1 MRRGRV
7 IIEGDSGRFAIV
19 IAVYVDGHRV
29 LALCVQR
36 VAIRNEGVV
45 RINLRRIRG
54 NGDGLLIEEAAA
66 CIVIGHDDIGR
77 ENLRLGFIIVEGNR
91 SGGAGA
97 VAIHVDRHGVL
108 ALRVQRVAIRNEGVV
123 RINLRRIRGNGD
135 GLLIEEAAVCIVIG
149 HGDIGRENL
158 RRGRIVIEGDGGR
171 FAIVIAI
178 QRDGHR
184 VLALRV
190 QGVTGGNE
198 GIVRI
203 NLRRIR
209 GNGDGLL
216 IEEAAAC
223 IVIGHD
229 DIGRENLRLG
239 FIIVE
244 GNRSG
249 GAGAVAVHVDRHGVL
264 ALRAQGVACGRL
276 AVICPDIHSAGGDGA
291 GFLRQIVVVRIIV
304 INREVYCDRAG
315 TVHERDGCGSAAAVA
330 VHRYIHV
337 AFAHQLVAVG
347 RIAVLGR
354 YIVILARTHGGEGL
368 VQRIAVHIHII
379 DRHLRFNRR
388 GRRRGG
394 RIGLGGNIQAELR
407 GKLAGRI
414 IGQHIQIAHAQLRA
428 RIHIG

>member
-1 MRRGRV
+1 MT
-7 IIEGDSGRFAIV
+7 
-19 IAVYVDGHRV
+19 
-29 LALCVQR
+29 
-36 VAIRNEGVV
+36 
-45 RINLRRIRG
+45 
-54 NGDGLLIEEAAA
+54 
-66 CIVIGHDDIGR
+66 
-77 ENLRLGFIIVEGNR
+77 
-91 SGGAGA
+91 
-97 VAIHVDRHGVL
+97 
-108 ALRVQRVAIRNEGVV
+108 LRVQRVAIRNEGVV

-135 GLLIEEAAVCIVIG
+135 GFLIEEVAACVVIG
-149 HGDIGRENL
+149 HGDVGRENL
-158 RRGRIVIEGDGGR
+158 RRGRIIIEGDGGR
-171 FAIVIAI
+171 VAVVIAI

-184 VLALRV
+184 VLALRA
-190 QGVTGGNE
+190 QGVPGGHE
-198 GIVRI
+198 RIVRI
-203 NLRRIR
+203 DLRGIGRD
-209 GNGDGLL
+209 GDGFL
-216 IEEAAAC
+216 IEEVAAC
-223 IVIGHD
+223 VIVGHG

-239 FIIVE
+239 LIIVE

-249 GAGAVAVHVDRHGVL
+249 GAGAVAVHVDRHRVL
-264 ALRAQGVACGRL
+264 ALRVQGVACGRL
-276 AVICPDIHSAGGDGA
+276 GIIGPDIHCAGGDGA

-330 VHRYIHV
+330 VHRYIHA

-354 YIVILARTHGGEGL
+354 YIVILTRTHGGEGL

-414 IGQHIQIAHAQLRA
+414 IGQHIQIAHVQLRA

>member
-1 MRRGRV
+1 M
-7 IIEGDSGRFAIV
+7 
-19 IAVYVDGHRV
+19 
-29 LALCVQR
+29 
-36 VAIRNEGVV
+36 
-45 RINLRRIRG
+45 
-54 NGDGLLIEEAAA
+54 
-66 CIVIGHDDIGR
+66 
-77 ENLRLGFIIVEGNR
+77 
-91 SGGAGA
+91 
-97 VAIHVDRHGVL
+97 
-108 ALRVQRVAIRNEGVV
+108 ALRVQGVTGGNEGVV

-158 RRGRIVIEGDGGR
+158 R
-171 FAIVIAI
+171 
-178 QRDGHR
+178 
-184 VLALRV
+184 
-190 QGVTGGNE
+190 
-198 GIVRI
+198 
-203 NLRRIR
+203 
-209 GNGDGLL
+209 
-216 IEEAAAC
+216 
-223 IVIGHD
+223 
-229 DIGRENLRLG
+229 LG
-239 FIIVE
+239 FIIIE

-249 GAGAVAVHVDRHGVL
+249 SAGAVAVHGDGHRVL
-264 ALRAQGVACGRL
+264 TLRAQGVACGRL
-276 AVICPDIHSAGGDGA
+276 AVICTDIHSAGGDGA

-330 VHRYIHV
+330 VHRYIHA
-337 AFAHQLVAVG
+337 AFTHQLVAVG

-354 YIVILARTHGGEGL
+354 YIVILTRTHGGEGL

-414 IGQHIQIAHAQLRA
+414 IGQHIQIAHVQLRA

>member
-1 MRRGRV
+1 MALRV
-7 IIEGDSGRFAIV
+7 QGVPG
-19 IAVYVDGHRV
+19 GHER
-29 LALCVQR
+29 
-36 VAIRNEGVV
+36 IV
-45 RINLRRIRG
+45 RIDLRGIGRD
-54 NGDGLLIEEAAA
+54 GDGLLIEEVAA
-66 CIVIGHDDIGR
+66 CVVIGHGDIGR
-77 ENLRLGFIIVEGNR
+77 ENLRRGRIVIEGD
-91 SGGAGA
+91 GGRVA
-97 VAIHVDRHGVL
+97 VVIVIQRDGHRVL

-149 HGDIGRENL
+149 HGD
-158 RRGRIVIEGDGGR
+158 V
-171 FAIVIAI
+171 
-178 QRDGHR
+178 
-184 VLALRV
+184 
-190 QGVTGGNE
+190 
-198 GIVRI
+198 
-203 NLRRIR
+203 
-209 GNGDGLL
+209 
-216 IEEAAAC
+216 
-223 IVIGHD
+223 
-229 DIGRENLRLG
+229 GRENLRLG

-330 VHRYIHV
+330 VHRYIHA

-354 YIVILARTHGGEGL
+354 YIVILTRTHGGEGL

-414 IGQHIQIAHAQLRA
+414 IGQHIQIAHVQLRA
-428 RIHIG
+428 RVHIGQLGQRRAVGNGQGCVLTVYILHMQHGVGLQGGGGHIQPIAALIARGRYLAGQLLLGNVFLRPGNGEQNGWLRVRSQRGKGQLAQDQQDA